1 MPDTGEENTLNPDA
15 PLKYLEDDQLGYN
28 EYAAYLTQVL
38 SSQLPLD
45 GYVVGING
53 RWGVGKSTMLNF
65 VEQHLKD
72 ADNPPIVVRF
82 SPWLFSGQADLTNKF
97 LEEFGESLEDEDEE
111 RFEGLRSR
119 MESLASS
126 LSGIP
131 ISGATGMPVEQV
143 AGVLVQLLSDEDERP
158 VGEIK
163 EEISDKLSESD
174 RQIIV
179 MIDDVDRL
187 SPREITQIFQLIKSV
202 ADFPN
207 TTYLLSFDRKIVVES
222 VEEEMNID
230 SGEEYLEKIVQ
241 LPLVIPDHAEG
252 SLISIFLSQL
262 NEFEMDE
269 ELQYE
274 QSRLDDLLQNG
285 IAPLLDTPRDAI
297 RLANT
302 IAVTS
307 GPIRQEVD
315 FVDRSCEALCW

>member
-131 ISGATGMPVEQV
+131 IS
-143 AGVLVQLLSDEDERP
+143 VLLVCRSNRLQEFLFNFLVTRTNGQLVRSKRRSLTS
-158 VGEIK
+158 
-163 EEISDKLSESD
+163 LD
-174 RQIIV
+174 R
-179 MIDDVDRL
+179 
-187 SPREITQIFQLIKSV
+187 KSV
-202 ADFPN
+202 
-207 TTYLLSFDRKIVVES
+207 V
-222 VEEEMNID
+222 
-230 SGEEYLEKIVQ
+230 
-241 LPLVIPDHAEG
+241 
-252 SLISIFLSQL
+252 
-262 NEFEMDE
+262 
-269 ELQYE
+269 
-274 QSRLDDLLQNG
+274 
-285 IAPLLDTPRDAI
+285 
-297 RLANT
+297 
-302 IAVTS
+302 
-307 GPIRQEVD
+307 
-315 FVDRSCEALCW
+315 